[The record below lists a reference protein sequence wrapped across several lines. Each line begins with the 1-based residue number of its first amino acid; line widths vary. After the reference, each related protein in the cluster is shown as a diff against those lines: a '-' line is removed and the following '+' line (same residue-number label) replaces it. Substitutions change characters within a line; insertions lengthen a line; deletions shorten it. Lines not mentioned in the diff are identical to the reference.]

1 MKEIFSISGIDI
13 FQRDF
18 NQIMIRGNEHDQLNQ
33 IINKEVSLNLP
44 NKNLQV
50 VNNDNILIAKH
61 SFDQWNLIYFNDQYY
76 KDNLKFVS
84 NLNSNNLILASDYSY
99 GQVYFDISGE
109 KKNYY
114 LNKLTHFDLRL
125 KKFPVNTMAQ
135 TLIARIDCSIYH
147 LKERYIVTCNKS
159 FEDYFIQRLTDS
171 INL

>member
-1 MKEIFSISGIDI
+1 MREIFSISGIDI

-18 NQIMIRGNEHDQLNQ
+18 HQIMIRGDEHDQLNQ
-33 IINKEVSLNLP
+33 IVNKEISLNLP

-50 VNNDNILIAKH
+50 INNDNILIAKH
-61 SFDQWNLIYFNDQYY
+61 SFDQWNLIYLKDQYH
-76 KDNLKFVS
+76 KDALNLVS
-84 NLNSNNLILASDYSY
+84 NLNSNDQILASDYSY